1 MYRFFMILFLEVRYH
16 IYFILSSNMTCPNP
30 PASNVFG
37 RYQRIYGD
45 RRTTVRVFQQALGG
59 AA

>member
-1 MYRFFMILFLEVRYH
+1 
-16 IYFILSSNMTCPNP
+16 
-30 PASNVFG
+30 VFG